1 MLSYNDI
8 KYRGIMRTIVDI
20 PEEDLEKLDRA
31 ANMQKVSRAELVRR
45 AVNLYLNQEK
55 SLKKGFD
62 TAFGVWNNFDSGSSE
77 YQNALRK
84 EW

>member
-1 MLSYNDI
+1 
-8 KYRGIMRTIVDI
+8 MRTIVDI